1 MKKNNLLIGIL
12 TIMLVFAMT
21 VFGCD
26 GYKTINSPE
35 KLKAYF
41 DSKPANSPDKPIK
54 VSISV
59 NDQTFEEIYEV
70 VKDLSSDP
78 QNIKF
83 VSLKLTGNNLTK
95 IPEDG
100 FHNCF
105 CLTRVTIPKS
115 VTSIEDGAF
124 TDCQLLTSVTFE
136 GKIDAK
142 NFQGKEKEETSYG
155 YFFHD
160 GTFDGDLRDKY
171 LAGGIGTYTRAP
183 RSDTWTKK

>member
-41 DSKPANSPDKPIK
+41 DSIPANSPDTVKLIK
-54 VSISV
+54 ISISA
-59 NDQTFEEIYEV
+59 NDQTFEEINQV
-70 VKDLSSDP
+70 IRNLSYDKLV
-78 QNIKF
+78 I
-83 VSLKLTGNNLTK
+83 LKLTGNKLTK

-100 FHNCF
+100 FSGCN
-105 CLTRVTIPKS
+105 LISINIPKS
-115 VTSIEDGAF
+115 VTSIEYSAF
-124 TDCQLLTSVTFE
+124 SGCPFLTSVTFQ

-142 NFQGKEKEETSYG
+142 NFHGENVENFGNITVVNSG
-155 YFFHD
+155 A
-160 GTFDGDLRDKY
+160 FDGDLRDKY
-171 LAGGIGTYTRAP
+171 LA
-183 RSDTWTKK
+183 

>member
-12 TIMLVFAMT
+12 AIMLVFAMT

-59 NDQTFEEIYEV
+59 NDQTFEEIDEV
-70 VKDLSSDP
+70 VRDLSFD
-78 QNIKF
+78 QNVKF

-100 FHNCF
+100 FSSCK
-105 CLTRVTIPKS
+105 LISITIPKS
-115 VTSIEDGAF
+115 VTSIENEAF
-124 TDCQLLTSVTFE
+124 SGCSFLNSVTFQ

-142 NFQGKEKEETSYG
+142 NFHGENMENFGNVTFVKRG
-155 YFFHD
+155 A
-160 GTFDGDLRDKY
+160 FDGDLRDKY

-183 RSDTWTKK
+183 QSNTWTKK